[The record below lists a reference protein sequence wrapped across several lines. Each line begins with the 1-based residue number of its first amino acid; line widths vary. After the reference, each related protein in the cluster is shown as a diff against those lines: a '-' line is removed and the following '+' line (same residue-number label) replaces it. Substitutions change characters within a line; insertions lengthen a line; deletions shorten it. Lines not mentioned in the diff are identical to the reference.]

1 MFVKLQEKYRSRGL
15 QFVGIAIDQPG
26 KVKPFATEYGMNFPV
41 LIGGAETIE
50 LTRTLGN
57 KASVLPY
64 TVILTR
70 DGRIA
75 ATEMGA
81 VKEGRFESF
90 LASLL

>member
-1 MFVKLQEKYRSRGL
+1 
-15 QFVGIAIDQPG
+15 
-26 KVKPFATEYGMNFPV
+26 MNFPV
-41 LIGGAETIE
+41 LIGGAEAIE

-64 TVILTR
+64 TVILNR
-70 DGRIA
+70 DGSIA

-90 LASLL
+90 SLPCSNVSYLRAIAPKAAVRIARRDATQALV